1 MSKLNYTFLLF
12 TLVFFSCEQ
21 QKKTNDLPNIVFILA
36 DDLGYGDLG
45 CYGNKVHKTPILD
58 RLAEEGVILTD
69 FYAAA
74 SVCTPTRAAF
84 LTGSYPRRVSLHRD
98 SKNHCVLIPGSN
110 KGINTDEITI
120 AEILKSKGYVTG
132 CFGKW
137 HLGDQPSFLPN
148 NHGFDTYFGVP
159 YSNDMDWKERGDPP
173 LPFVHNNRVI
183 KAPVNQR
190 YLTQWCTDKAIDF
203 IRDNYETPFFAYIP
217 YNMPHNPIFAS
228 SGFEGKSSNGIYGDA
243 IEEIDFNVGRI
254 IFLLDSLHILDKT
267 LLVFTSDNGAAKPFG
282 GSNKPLTGWK
292 GSNYEGG
299 FRVPCIIKWEK
310 LYSKGSK
317 NNTFTSIMDF
327 LPTFAEI
334 VDYDLDTSRKID
346 GESLVTFLKE
356 GSDQA
361 FRNREF
367 YYYYRDQLQ
376 AVRKGDWKLFLPL
389 EVKQT
394 RWNEILIEGSG
405 QISKLVNL
413 ESDLQEQN
421 DLSLKYPDKLEELSK
436 IAYRIRQDLGDN
448 DIQGNNQ
455 RPAGW
460 IDNPQYL
467 SNKK

>member
-1 MSKLNYTFLLF
+1 MFC
-12 TLVFFSCEQ
+12 FSCEQ
-21 QKKTNDLPNIVFILA
+21 IENPEDLPNIVFILA

-45 CYGNKVHKTPILD
+45 CYGNELHKTPNLD
-58 RLAEEGVILTD
+58 GLAEEGLCFTD

-110 KGINTDEITI
+110 KGLNPDEITI
-120 AEILKSKGYVTG
+120 AEILRSKGYATG

-137 HLGDQPSFLPN
+137 HLGDQNSFLPL

-173 LPFVHNNRVI
+173 LPFVHNNTVI
-183 KAPVNQR
+183 KAPVDQR
-190 YLTQWCTDKAIDF
+190 YLTQWCTNKAIEF
-203 IRDNYETPFFAYIP
+203 IRNNNKTPFFAYIP
-217 YNMPHNPIFAS
+217 YNMPHNPIYAS
-228 SGFEGKSSNGIYGDA
+228 SEFEGKSLNGIYGDA
-243 IEEIDFNVGRI
+243 IEEIDYSVGRI
-254 IFLLDSLHILDKT
+254 MYILDSLNISDNT
-267 LLVFTSDNGAAKPFG
+267 IVVFTSDNGAAKPFG
-282 GSNKPLTGWK
+282 GSNIPLTGWK

-310 LYSKGSK
+310 LYSKGTKDS
-317 NNTFTSIMDF
+317 TFTSIMDF

-346 GESLVTFLKE
+346 GESMVRLLKE
-356 GSDQA
+356 GSDLT

-376 AVRKGDWKLFLPL
+376 AVRKGNWKLFLPL
-389 EVKQT
+389 KIKQT
-394 RWNEILIEGSG
+394 RWNEILSEGSG

-413 ESDLQEQN
+413 GSDLQEQI
-421 DLSLKYPDKLEELSK
+421 DLSLKYPDKLEELNE
-436 IAYRIRQDLGDN
+436 IAQRIRQDLGDN
-448 DIQGNNQ
+448 DNQGNNQ

-467 SNKK
+467 IKK

>member
-1 MSKLNYTFLLF
+1 MNKSYYIFLLLLLF
-12 TLVFFSCEQ
+12 CFSCEQ
-21 QKKTNDLPNIVFILA
+21 QKKSTDLPNIVFILA

-45 CYGNKVHKTPILD
+45 CYGNVVHRTPNLD
-58 RLAEEGVILTD
+58 QLAEEGVILTD

-98 SKNHCVLIPGSN
+98 SNNHCVLIPGSN
-110 KGINTDEITI
+110 KGINPDEITI
-120 AEILKSKGYVTG
+120 AEILRSKGFATG

-137 HLGDQPSFLPN
+137 HLGDQRSFLPN
-148 NHGFDTYFGVP
+148 NHGFDRYFGVP

-173 LPFVHNNRVI
+173 LPFVHNSSVI
-183 KAPVNQR
+183 QAPVNQR
-190 YLTQWCTDKAIDF
+190 YLTQWCTDKAVEF
-203 IRDNYETPFFAYIP
+203 IRDNHKTPFFAYIP

-228 SGFEGKSSNGIYGDA
+228 SEFKGKSSNGIYGDA
-243 IEEIDFNVGRI
+243 IEEIDYSVGRI
-254 IFLLDSLHILDKT
+254 ILLLDSLNISDNT

-282 GSNKPLTGWK
+282 GSNKPLRGWK

-310 LYSKGSK
+310 LYRKGSK

-346 GESLVTFLKE
+346 GESMVKFLKE

-376 AVRKGDWKLFLPL
+376 AVRKGEWKLFLPL

-394 RWNEILIEGSG
+394 RWNEILIEGPG

-421 DLSLKYPDKLEELSK
+421 DLSLKYPEKLEELSK
-436 IAYRIRQDLGDN
+436 IAHRTRRDLGDN

-467 SNKK
+467 IKKK

>member
-1 MSKLNYTFLLF
+1 MKKFYYIFLPLLLF
-12 TLVFFSCEQ
+12 CFSCEH
-21 QKKTNDLPNIVFILA
+21 QKKSDKFPNIVFILA

-45 CYGNKVHKTPILD
+45 CYGSEVHRTPNLD
-58 RLAEEGVILTD
+58 QLAEEGIILTD

-110 KGINTDEITI
+110 KGINPDEITI
-120 AEILKSKGYVTG
+120 AEILRSKGYATG

-173 LPFVHNNRVI
+173 LPFVHNTTVI
-183 KAPVNQR
+183 KAPVDQR
-190 YLTQWCTDKAIDF
+190 YLTQWCTDRAIEF
-203 IRDNYETPFFAYIP
+203 VRDNYKTPFFAYIP
-217 YNMPHNPIFAS
+217 FNMPHNPIFAS
-228 SGFEGKSSNGIYGDA
+228 SGFEGKSFNGIYGDA
-243 IEEIDFNVGRI
+243 IEEIDYSVGRI
-254 IFLLDSLHILDKT
+254 ISLLDSLNISDNT

-299 FRVPCIIKWEK
+299 FRVPCIIKWQK
-310 LYSKGSK
+310 LYSNGSK

-334 VDYDLDTSRKID
+334 VDYDLDTARKID
-346 GESLVTFLKE
+346 GESMVTFLKE
-356 GSDQA
+356 GSDLA

-394 RWNEILIEGSG
+394 RWNEILTEGAG
-405 QISKLVNL
+405 QVSKLVNL

-421 DLSLKYPDKLEELSK
+421 DLSLKFPDKLEELSK
-436 IAYRIRQDLGDN
+436 IAQKIRQDLGDN
-448 DIQGNNQ
+448 DIQGNYQ

-467 SNKK
+467 IKKK